1 MPLSDDKGILLVDE
15 KYVQFVV
22 SLANSKLE
30 LNGEKIKKLEKC
42 CEVAKFW
49 PPSGDN
55 ENDAS
60 EVPKVGKKQKSSKF
74 CK

>member
-1 MPLSDDKGILLVDE
+1 MLWTL
-15 KYVQFVV
+15 Y
-22 SLANSKLE
+22 KLE

-60 EVPKVGKKQKSSKF
+60 EVPKVGKKQKKHQILHIERT
-74 CK
+74 KEN

>member
-1 MPLSDDKGILLVDE
+1 
-15 KYVQFVV
+15 
-22 SLANSKLE
+22 LANSKLE

-60 EVPKVGKKQKSSKF
+60 EVPQVVSGEEQCLKKKDEQRQEIVEN
-74 CK
+74 